1 MNNQMQSLSADVV
14 VVGGG
19 IVGLATAY
27 QISCRFPDRQ
37 IVVLEKEK
45 VLAQHQSG
53 HNSGVLHSGIYY
65 RPGSLKAINCREGR
79 TRMQAFCQEHDIPH
93 EICGKVI
100 VATRQDELGR
110 LDEIFRR
117 GQQNGIRCEKIDGAQ
132 VRELEP
138 HCQAIAGVHVQDAG
152 IVDYRRVCFRLCE
165 LIQQQGGQVRLS
177 APLLGV
183 SRSGTQTVV
192 KSTIGSIETSLVINC
207 AGLQSDRVAKLCGH
221 RPEVKIVP
229 FRGEYFE
236 LTEEAETLCRN
247 LIYPVPDPAFPF
259 LGVHFTRMIYGG
271 IECGPNAVLATAREG
286 YTKWNFNLKDFCEVV
301 TYRGF
306 LRLSL
311 QHWKMGMEEL
321 RRSWFRSA
329 FLAGLQRLVPD
340 VRAEHLISA
349 PAGVRAQALRP
360 DGKLVDDFVIQREGN
375 FIHVLNAP
383 SPAATSSL
391 NIGLHIANQAAAV
404 LAD

>member
-1 MNNQMQSLSADVV
+1 MDSLSADVV

-37 IVVLEKEK
+37 IIVLEKEK

-79 TRMQAFCQEHDIPH
+79 ARMQAFCEEHDIPH

-100 VATRQDELGR
+100 VATREDELGR
-110 LDEIFRR
+110 LDEIYRR
-117 GQQNGIRCEKIDGAQ
+117 GQQNGIRCEKIDEHE
-132 VRELEP
+132 VRRLEP

-152 IVDYRRVCFRLCE
+152 IVDYRRVCYRLCE
-165 LIQQQGGQVRLS
+165 LIQQQGGQVRTAARLI
-177 APLLGV
+177 GV
-183 SRSGTQTVV
+183 THSVNETVV
-192 KSTIGSIETSLVINC
+192 ESTVGAIKTSLVINC
-207 AGLQSDRVAKLCGH
+207 AGLQSDRVARLCGH
-221 RPEVKIVP
+221 RPEVKIIP

-236 LTEEAETLCRN
+236 LSDEAQHLCRN

-259 LGVHFTRMIYGG
+259 LGVHFTRMIHGG
-271 IECGPNAVLATAREG
+271 VECGPNAVLATAREG
-286 YTKWNFNLKDFCEVV
+286 YTKWDFNLKDFWEVL
-301 TYRGF
+301 TYSGF

-311 QHWKMGMEEL
+311 RHWTMGLAEI

-329 FLAGLQRLVPD
+329 FLAALQRLIPE
-340 VRAEHLISA
+340 VRDEHLLSS

-360 DGKLVDDFVIQREGN
+360 DGTLVDDFVIQREGN

-391 NIGLHIANQAAAV
+391 NIGLHIAEQSASV